1 MVQFHLGAHFI
12 YNPEHMSLTPP
23 PRRPSGTIGIG
34 GSLGRPSTPA
44 PSSAPKGLT
53 SISQMHES
61 SHIYQVGDSTS
72 MHGSSEG
79 AGSHAI
85 GSIAQT
91 LKKGG
96 LGGPTKPSG
105 GTRPIMPLLK

>member
-12 YNPEHMSLTPP
+12 HNLAYMAISPP
-23 PRRPSGTIGIG
+23 PIRPSGTVGIG

-44 PSSAPKGLT
+44 APKGLT

-72 MHGSSEG
+72 MHGASDS

-96 LGGPTKPSG
+96 LGGAVKPSG